1 MNDFPRKKLQEL
13 INYHGNVI
21 CEDQKRCEAWLKDLC
36 GGKKKYKAEVF
47 ALVNALKQRVAAD
60 LLNPPRGLPNTALFN
75 RLVQRLYDNVGLD
88 KKVAYWAVESW
99 ALALGVEIK
108 PSSTAVVVQNT
119 SYSEKRINISLTI
132 IWTLIFIILIL
143 LVFMD

>member
-13 INYHGNVI
+13 INYHGNAI

-36 GGKKKYKAEVF
+36 AGKKKYKAEVF
-47 ALVNALKQRVAAD
+47 ALTTALRQRVAAD

-88 KKVAYWAVESW
+88 KKVASWAVESW
-99 ALALGVEIK
+99 ALALEVEIK
-108 PSSTAVVVQNT
+108 PSSKKKVVKN
-119 SYSEKRINISLTI
+119 EKRINILLTI
-132 IWTLIFIILIL
+132 IWILIFIILAL
-143 LVFMD
+143 LVFMG